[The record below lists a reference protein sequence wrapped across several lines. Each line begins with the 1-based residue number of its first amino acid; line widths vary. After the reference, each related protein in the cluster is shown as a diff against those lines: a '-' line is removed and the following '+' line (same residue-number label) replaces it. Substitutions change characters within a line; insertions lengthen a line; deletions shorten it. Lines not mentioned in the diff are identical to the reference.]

1 MNTVESHCLLCI
13 PTVIRF
19 SRIFAWRMYEIL
31 GKYETEV
38 NKMGQN
44 NPYFLKGLTAGTCT
58 CTDLSFSEFKP
69 GQ

>member
-1 MNTVESHCLLCI
+1 
-13 PTVIRF
+13 
-19 SRIFAWRMYEIL
+19 MYEIL